1 MRSADVFFFFLPNQ
15 GQVAEQNQFL
25 SLTGNSG
32 GAGLWSRAML
42 PRFNLEINTEKEV
55 GLVGILQ

>member
-1 MRSADVFFFFLPNQ
+1 MCFFFLPNQ
-15 GQVAEQNQFL
+15 GQVAEQNHFL